1 MKTKEISY
9 IFTGPLSKYCKQYID
24 YKKSLGFKMGQSV
37 YYLLRGMDNFF
48 LQHRIPLNSPIL
60 TKEMVEKYVA
70 HRGMESAKTQHMRM
84 SIIRQ
89 FSLFMNRLGFNYYVY
104 SETDFVQ
111 VKDDFIPYIF
121 THSGIKRLT
130 KVLDEIPISPW
141 YPTYHIV
148 YPMLFRML
156 YGCGLRINEALGL
169 KMEHVDIKLGIIRLD
184 ATKNNIQRL
193 MPMSESL
200 HNYCKKYVN
209 QMAFSSSYDGYYYP
223 TRNGNQYNSTP
234 VYCQF
239 RKFMTLA
246 GIFREN
252 GTTPRVHDIR
262 HTFAVHALEKMV
274 DEGRDIYCALPVLS
288 TYLGHR
294 GLESTEKYLR
304 LTIEAHDSIIE
315 TMTEYY
321 NDVYPE
327 VIDYED

>member
-1 MKTKEISY
+1 MQLLSY
-9 IFTGPLSKYCKQYID
+9 VRL
-24 YKKSLGFKMGQSV
+24 
-37 YYLLRGMDNFF
+37 YLT
-48 LQHRIPLNSPIL
+48 L
-60 TKEMVEKYVA
+60 T
-70 HRGMESAKTQHMRM
+70 
-84 SIIRQ
+84 
-89 FSLFMNRLGFNYYVY
+89 FNYYVY
-104 SETDFVQ
+104 PETDFVQ

-121 THSGIKRLT
+121 THSEIKRLT
-130 KVLDEIPISPW
+130 KVLDEITISPW

-200 HNYCKKYVN
+200 HNYCKKYVK
-209 QMAFSSSYDGYYYP
+209 QMAFSSSYDAYYYP
-223 TRNGNQYNSTP
+223 TRNGNQYNSTS

-239 RKFMTLA
+239 RKFMILA
-246 GIFREN
+246 RIFREN

-262 HTFAVHALEKMV
+262 HTFAVHALEKMI

-304 LTIEAHDSIIE
+304 LTIDAHDSIIS
-315 TMTEYY
+315 TMNKYY
-321 NDVYPE
+321 NDTYPE
-327 VIDYED
+327 VVNYEE